1 MDIRNTSNKIQELHS
16 LFKTCLD
23 ILRNDA
29 EHLIGDE
36 ALNELSHF
44 LILKQSE
51 KHIVNGSIDIFNL
64 EYYKECV
71 QEYGEEEFINN
82 LEYIK
87 FSKFYSYV
95 NGTKNEINI
104 KNIFNGFIWDEV
116 LSKHPKFKDV
126 FEQGKKS
133 FIKESKTIKKI
144 VLALGEIDFDNYD
157 LDILGEAYESIFV
170 DAVFGAGGN
179 KKSELGQFFTPP
191 KVKKLLVSLVDPK
204 VKENGEIESVL
215 DPASGTGG
223 ILNSV
228 IKHYYSKIHDKENL
242 RKQLVDN
249 IYGIEIKGKIF
260 NLCMSNMLIN
270 TGEILPKVICADSIR
285 TFHDIKVDNI
295 IANPPFSVTI
305 KYEDLLS
312 SLGSLEILDNYIPIK
327 TGGKNSEM
335 LFLQMMIHCL
345 NINGRCA
352 TVMLDGQKIYGS
364 SSGYDK
370 VREYLMRSCD
380 LHEVILCPNGTFTS
394 TNSRTCIL
402 FFTKKKERAE
412 VLEITGT
419 KRNLK
424 FLDVKTHST
433 ENVKFYNFNPNTGEK
448 EFIKEVS
455 IEEIANRNYSL
466 NHNEYQIIEE
476 SKKVIG
482 NIEWKELGEVC
493 NFKNGKGIKKDNLIE
508 GEYPVIG
515 GGKKPLGY
523 HNEYNTEENTILCAS
538 SGSAGYISR
547 YNTKVWASDC
557 FSIKSKNLTFLLET
571 YLYYYLIYIQVKIY
585 SLATGAAQV
594 HVYSRDIEKFKIP
607 IPSLEK
613 QTEIV
618 KFLDSLFTGKYN
630 LNIFIEYYGNGDL
643 FKILLDE
650 EYSTFKN
657 LVEWCYQSIQ
667 MYQQIDFYKNS
678 QGKYLDLFLET
689 LKKSEWKDLGEVCD
703 FKNGKGIKKDDLIN
717 GEYPVIG
724 GGKKPL
730 GYHNEYN
737 TEENTILCASSGSA
751 GYISRYNTKVWAS
764 DCFSI
769 KSKNSDNVI
778 DNYMYYYLAHI
789 QDKIYELQN
798 GAAQVHVYSRDIEKF
813 KIPIP
818 SLEKQKEIVNYFDSK
833 NDIIKQIE
841 KEIENNKIIAHTF
854 LQDIITHIEEEQ
866 TERVKEEDEDILL
879 IETEEFVPTVKP
891 KLKLK
896 VKKQEISS
904 DEDDS
909 ISVSGSLS
917 SSSSSSSPSCKH
929 IFKDGRKCETIPR
942 KNPNYCSKH
951 CK

>member
-1 MDIRNTSNKIQELHS
+1 MENKNTNGKIQELHS

-36 ALNELSHF
+36 ALNELSPF
-44 LILKQSE
+44 LILKQVE
-51 KHIVNGSIDIFNL
+51 KHILNGSIDIYNL
-64 EYYKECV
+64 EYYNEGIYDYGKEEIIKII
-71 QEYGEEEFINN
+71 EYV
-82 LEYIK
+82 K
-87 FSKFYSYV
+87 FSKFVEYV
-95 NGTKNEINI
+95 KIKENEGNI
-104 KNIFNGFIWDEV
+104 KNLFENFIWNQI

-126 FEQGKKS
+126 FEDGKKS

-170 DAVFGAGGN
+170 DAVFGAGSN

-191 KVKKLLVSLVDPK
+191 KVKKLLVNLVDPK

-215 DPASGTGG
+215 DPSSGTGG
-223 ILNSV
+223 ILNTV
-228 IKHYYSKIHDKENL
+228 IKHYYSKIQDKDNL
-242 RKQLVDN
+242 RKQLVDK

-285 TFHDIKVDNI
+285 QFHNIKVDNI

-312 SLGSLEILDNYIPIK
+312 SLGSIEILDDYIPIK
-327 TGGKNSEM
+327 AGGKNSEM

-380 LHEVILCPNGTFTS
+380 LHGVILCPNGTFTS
-394 TNSRTCIL
+394 TNSKTCIL

-412 VLEITGT
+412 VLEISGT

-424 FLDVKTHST
+424 FLDSKTHAT

-455 IEEIANRNYSL
+455 IDEIANRKYSL

-476 SKKVIG
+476 RKKVIG
-482 NIEWKELGEVC
+482 NIEWKELGEVFKLNGNGKTNSSDITNSGEYPFYKASCNNPSGTHNSYDFDESEYLLFIKSGGCSLKPLSYNYGIGKVFPVYGRCAANIAVFQLLPITNNNFRYLTYYLNFSQLKIQELAKYSSNNGNVDMKELIKFKFPVPTIEKQQEIVKFLDSLFTEKYNLQSFTEYYGNGDLFRILLDEKYSTFKNLAEWYYQSEQMHQQIDFYKNNKIKYLDLVEETLKKSEWKELGEVC
-493 NFKNGKGIKKDNLIE
+493 NFKNGKGIKKEDLIK

-557 FSIKSKNLTFLLET
+557 FSIKSKNTNIVLGE
-571 YLYYYLIYIQVKIY
+571 YIYYYLLYIQDKIY

-594 HVYSRDIEKFKIP
+594 HVYSRDIEKLKIP
-607 IPSLEK
+607 VP
-613 QTEIV
+613 T
-618 KFLDSLFTGKYN
+618 
-630 LNIFIEYYGNGDL
+630 
-643 FKILLDE
+643 
-650 EYSTFKN
+650 
-657 LVEWCYQSIQ
+657 
-667 MYQQIDFYKNS
+667 
-678 QGKYLDLFLET
+678 
-689 LKKSEWKDLGEVCD
+689 
-703 FKNGKGIKKDDLIN
+703 
-717 GEYPVIG
+717 
-724 GGKKPL
+724 
-730 GYHNEYN
+730 
-737 TEENTILCASSGSA
+737 
-751 GYISRYNTKVWAS
+751 
-764 DCFSI
+764 
-769 KSKNSDNVI
+769 
-778 DNYMYYYLAHI
+778 
-789 QDKIYELQN
+789 
-798 GAAQVHVYSRDIEKF
+798 
-813 KIPIP
+813 
-818 SLEKQKEIVNYFDSK
+818 LEKQKEIVNYVDSK

-841 KEIENNKIIAHTF
+841 MEIEFNRILAHTF

-879 IETEEFVPTVKP
+879 IETEEVVPVVKP

-896 VKKQEISS
+896 VKKEENKLEEVVPVVKPKPKLKLKVKK
-904 DEDDS
+904 ED
-909 ISVSGSLS
+909 
-917 SSSSSSSPSCKH
+917 K
-929 IFKDGRKCETIPR
+929 
-942 KNPNYCSKH
+942 
-951 CK
+951 